1 MLAEDISILSLKVS
15 EQDDERAFEQIFLH
29 FYPRLFS
36 FALAYLKNRDWA
48 TEVVEDALIYIWEN
62 RKVLPA
68 VKNLTYYLYVATR
81 NGALNCL
88 KKNRR
93 EATLHLDEA
102 QPDAMQFHR
111 DPENILISEEILQ
124 SIEKAISALPAKCQL
139 IFRLVKEEG
148 LKYRE
153 VAELLGISVKTVEA
167 QMSIAL
173 RRIQEALP
181 QHLSGQY
188 RQGAQPR

>member
-1 MLAEDISILSLKVS
+1 MGSYKLAEDIAILSVKVS
-15 EQDDERAFEQIFLH
+15 EQDDERAFEQLFLH
-29 FYPRLFS
+29 FYPRLLSFS
-36 FALAYLKNRDWA
+36 LTYLQNRDWA
-48 TEVVEDALIYIWEN
+48 AEVVEDVLIHLWEH

-81 NGALNCL
+81 NGSLNCL

-93 EATLHLDEA
+93 NATLDLDEA
-102 QPDAMQFHR
+102 QADTLQFHR
-111 DPENILISEEILQ
+111 DPENILISEEVLR
-124 SIEKAISALPAKCQL
+124 SIEKAISSLPGKCQL

-153 VAELLGISVKTVEA
+153 VAELLSLSVKTVEA

-173 RRIQEALP
+173 RKIQEALP
-181 QHLSGQY
+181 QLRRHIK
-188 RQGAQPR
+188 

>member
-1 MLAEDISILSLKVS
+1 MLAEDIATLSLKVS

-36 FALAYLKNRDWA
+36 FALTYLKNRDWA

-68 VKNLTYYLYVATR
+68 IKNLTYYLYVATR

-88 KKNRR
+88 KKNRK

-102 QPDAMQFHR
+102 QADSLHFHR
-111 DPENILISEEILQ
+111 DPEHILISGEILL
-124 SIEKAISALPAKCQL
+124 SIEKAISSLPGKCQL

-153 VAELLGISVKTVEA
+153 VAELLTLSVKTVEA

-181 QHLSGQY
+181 QHLCGQS
-188 RQGAQPR
+188 RQSTK

>member
-1 MLAEDISILSLKVS
+1 MLAEDVTILSLKVS

-36 FALAYLKNRDWA
+36 FALTYLKNRDWA
-48 TEVVEDALIYIWEN
+48 AEVVEDVLIHLWEH

-68 VKNLTYYLYVATR
+68 IRNLTYYLYVATK

-93 EATLHLDEA
+93 EATIDLDEA
-102 QPDAMQFHR
+102 RTSAMQFHR
-111 DPENILISEEILQ
+111 HPENILISEEIIRE
-124 SIEKAISALPAKCQL
+124 IEKAISALPGKCQL

-153 VAELLGISVKTVEA
+153 VADLLAISIKTVEA
-167 QMSIAL
+167 QMTIAL
-173 RRIQEALP
+173 RKIQETLP
-181 QHLSGQY
+181 QYLSGQN
-188 RQGAQPR
+188 RQSSR

>member
-1 MLAEDISILSLKVS
+1 MLAEDVAILSFKVS
-15 EQDDERAFEQIFLH
+15 EQDDERAFEQLFLH
-29 FYPRLFS
+29 FYPRLLA
-36 FALAYLKNRDWA
+36 FALTYLKNRDWA
-48 TEVVEDALIYIWEN
+48 AEVVEDVLIHLWEN

-68 VKNLTYYLYVATR
+68 IKNLTYYLYVATK

-93 EATLHLDEA
+93 LATMHLDDV
-102 QPDAMQFHR
+102 QTSDMHFHR
-111 DPENILISEEILQ
+111 HPESILISEEIMRD
-124 SIEKAISALPAKCQL
+124 IEKAISALPGKCQL

-153 VAELLGISVKTVEA
+153 VADLLSLSIKTVEA

-173 RRIQEALP
+173 RRIQETL
-181 QHLSGQY
+181 QQYLS
-188 RQGAQPR
+188 RQNRQSSR

>member
-1 MLAEDISILSLKVS
+1 MLAEDVAILSLKIS
-15 EQDDERAFEQIFLH
+15 EQDDERAFEQLFLH
-29 FYPRLFS
+29 FYPRLLS
-36 FALAYLKNRDWA
+36 FALTYLKNRDWA
-48 TEVVEDALIYIWEN
+48 EEVVEDVLIHLWEH

-68 VKNLTYYLYVATR
+68 IKNLTYYLYVATK

-93 EATLHLDEA
+93 HASIDLDEA
-102 QPDAMQFHR
+102 QSSAMQFHR
-111 DPENILISEEILQ
+111 HPENILISEEIIRD
-124 SIEKAISALPAKCQL
+124 IEKAISALPGKCQL

-153 VAELLGISVKTVEA
+153 VADLLSLSVKTVEA

-173 RRIQEALP
+173 RRIQETLP
-181 QHLSGQY
+181 QYLSGQN
-188 RQGAQPR
+188 RQSSR

>member
-1 MLAEDISILSLKVS
+1 MLAEDVTMLSLKVS
-15 EQDDERAFEQIFLH
+15 QQDDERAFEQIFLH

-36 FALAYLKNRDWA
+36 FALTYLKNRDWA
-48 TEVVEDALIYIWEN
+48 AEVVEDVLIHLWEH

-68 VKNLTYYLYVATR
+68 IRNLTYYLYVATK

-93 EATLHLDEA
+93 NATIDLDEA
-102 QPDAMQFHR
+102 RTSAMQFHR
-111 DPENILISEEILQ
+111 HPENILISEEIIRE
-124 SIEKAISALPAKCQL
+124 IEKAISALPGKCQL

-153 VAELLGISVKTVEA
+153 VADLLAISIKTVEA
-167 QMSIAL
+167 QMTIAL
-173 RRIQEALP
+173 RKIQETLP
-181 QHLSGQY
+181 QYLSGQY
-188 RQGAQPR
+188 RQSSR

>member
-1 MLAEDISILSLKVS
+1 MLAEDLSMLSLKVS
-15 EQDDERAFEQIFLH
+15 EQDDERAFEQLFLH
-29 FYPRLFS
+29 FYPKLFS

-48 TEVVEDALIYIWEN
+48 TEVVEDVLIHLWEN

-68 VKNLTYYLYVATR
+68 IKNLTYYLYVATR
-81 NGALNCL
+81 NGAFNCL

-93 EATLHLDEA
+93 EATLHLDETQA
-102 QPDAMQFHR
+102 GTIHFHR
-111 DPENILISEEILQ
+111 DPEKILISEEILRE
-124 SIEKAISALPAKCQL
+124 IEKAISSLPGKCQL

-153 VAELLGISVKTVEA
+153 VAELLAISIKTVEA

-173 RRIQEALP
+173 RKIQETLP

-188 RQGAQPR
+188 QQSSR